1 MNQVIESALP
11 QTALVLDDE
20 AQIGIIVCKVL
31 SLIGIEAQHFTDPL
45 AFLVEIKRSQ
55 PSLIVLDLA
64 LGQSD
69 AVEVIRKLDVLK
81 FPGMVLLISGRDEAT
96 LAEIERIGRSHGL
109 WMVPSLRKPFR
120 AAELKAR
127 LQSVSKPETSNPESG
142 TSAPPEG
149 PPNSRIDL
157 GIALQRHWL
166 EVWYQP
172 KIDLRS
178 LAVSGAEALIRARH
192 PERGIVQ
199 PVDLLPPAG
208 DPLYNPLSIFV
219 AQRTLADWSTISSA
233 GHPLKL
239 AINMP
244 ASVLNEPGF
253 VDVVRKLLPASP
265 GFPGLIVEVT
275 EDEIIRNPDWI
286 HEVAMQLRLCNVALS
301 IDDFGSAY
309 ASLSRLKDIP
319 FREIKLDRSFVSNC
333 GADRLKRAL
342 CQTVVD
348 LAHRFG
354 ATACGEGV
362 ETAEELHCLTE
373 LGFDTVQG
381 YYFAKPMPLQP
392 FLKFLA
398 NRKHE
403 LAGDIAAM
411 ERMPQSAAS

>member
-1 MNQVIESALP
+1 
-11 QTALVLDDE
+11 
-20 AQIGIIVCKVL
+20 
-31 SLIGIEAQHFTDPL
+31 
-45 AFLVEIKRSQ
+45 
-55 PSLIVLDLA
+55 
-64 LGQSD
+64 
-69 AVEVIRKLDVLK
+69 
-81 FPGMVLLISGRDEAT
+81 
-96 LAEIERIGRSHGL
+96 
-109 WMVPSLRKPFR
+109 
-120 AAELKAR
+120 
-127 LQSVSKPETSNPESG
+127 
-142 TSAPPEG
+142 
-149 PPNSRIDL
+149 
-157 GIALQRHWL
+157 
-166 EVWYQP
+166 
-172 KIDLRS
+172 
-178 LAVSGAEALIRARH
+178 
-192 PERGIVQ
+192 
-199 PVDLLPPAG
+199 
-208 DPLYNPLSIFV
+208 
-219 AQRTLADWSTISSA
+219 LADWSTISSA

-244 ASVLNEPGF
+244 ASVLNAPGF